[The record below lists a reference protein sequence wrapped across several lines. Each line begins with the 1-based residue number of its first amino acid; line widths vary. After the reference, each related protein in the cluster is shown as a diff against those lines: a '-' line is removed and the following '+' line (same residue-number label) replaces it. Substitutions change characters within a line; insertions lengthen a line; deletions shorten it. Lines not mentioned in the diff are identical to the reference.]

1 MNEIILLGEN
11 KNEFIIRPEALK
23 SIAEVESKIKELK
36 KAQEDY
42 KKQLLQEMEDKGI
55 FKIESEREGVTVSYT
70 EAREDLEVFN
80 KDKFREENPD
90 LYDKYVTLDGK
101 KKAYITIRTNDRVM
115 DN

>member
-1 MNEIILLGEN
+1 MDIN
-11 KNEFIIRPEALK
+11 
-23 SIAEVESKIKELK
+23 ESKQKEK
-36 KAQEDY
+36 KSPISKNPKSSNKSNKSFSQKSWDE
-42 KKQLLQEMEDKGI
+42 LQEI
-55 FKIESEREGVTVSYT
+55 FKIESEREGVTISYT